1 MTRNNLEKRISLLT
15 SELAEVG
22 TLVEKQIYDSIIALK
37 SNDLELANEIIKNDD
52 KVDLINRRVEEKCLK
67 LMATESPLAT
77 DLRKIFATSK
87 IVTDLERMADYAVDI
102 CKITKRVSNLNIDLD
117 REYEA
122 IKNMF
127 EVLKVMIKKSI
138 DAFINGDAEEAL
150 EICKLDDEVDN
161 IYRSLF
167 TEVLKDMAKDEDMI
181 NKGTQILFVSKYL
194 ERVGDH
200 VTNICEW
207 IIFSTKG
214 DYVDLNE

>member
-138 DAFINGDAEEAL
+138 DAFIKGDAEEAL

-167 TEVLKDMAKDEDMI
+167 TEVLKDMTKDEDMI